1 MAKPRTSPHKQR
13 IPLNRERVLRA
24 AVALADEEG
33 IESLTMR
40 KLAQALGVEA
50 MSLYYHVANKD
61 DMLDG
66 MIDIVV
72 GEIDLPAKGVDWQVA
87 MRRRAVSAH
96 QVFSVHPWAGLLME
110 SRTNPGPN
118 SLQYYDSIL
127 GCLLEAGFPIAMAA
141 SAFSALD
148 AYIYGFGLQEMS
160 LPFDDEQEAA
170 DVAEELLEH
179 FPADDYPSLFKM
191 ITDHVLQPG
200 YDYAAE
206 FEIGLD
212 LILDG
217 FARLR
222 AID

>member
-1 MAKPRTSPHKQR
+1 
-13 IPLNRERVLRA
+13 VLRA
-24 AVALADEEG
+24 AVALADDDG
-33 IESLTMR
+33 IDSLTMR
-40 KLAQALGVEA
+40 KLAQTLGVEA

-72 GEIDLPAKGVDWQVA
+72 GEIDLPAQGGNWKTE
-87 MRRRAVSAH
+87 MRQRAISAH
-96 QVFSVHPWAGLLME
+96 TVFGRHPWAGLLME

-118 SLQYYDSIL
+118 SLHYYDSVL
-127 GCLLEAGFPIAMAA
+127 GCLLEAGFPIAVAA

-160 LPFDDEQEAA
+160 LPFDDGQEAA
-170 DVAEELLEH
+170 DVAAELLEH

-217 FARLR
+217 FERLHR
-222 AID
+222 SDGTGNTNAT

>member
-1 MAKPRTSPHKQR
+1 
-13 IPLNRERVLRA
+13 
-24 AVALADEEG
+24 
-33 IESLTMR
+33 
-40 KLAQALGVEA
+40 
-50 MSLYYHVANKD
+50 
-61 DMLDG
+61 
-66 MIDIVV
+66 
-72 GEIDLPAKGVDWQVA
+72 
-87 MRRRAVSAH
+87 
-96 QVFSVHPWAGLLME
+96 
-110 SRTNPGPN
+110 
-118 SLQYYDSIL
+118 
-127 GCLLEAGFPIAMAA
+127 MAA

-160 LPFDDEQEAA
+160 LPFDDEQEAT

-222 AID
+222 TID